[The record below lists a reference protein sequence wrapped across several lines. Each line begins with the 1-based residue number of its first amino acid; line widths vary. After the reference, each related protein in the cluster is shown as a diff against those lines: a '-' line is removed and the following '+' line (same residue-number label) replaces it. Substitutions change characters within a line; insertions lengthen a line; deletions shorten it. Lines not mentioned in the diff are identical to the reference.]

1 MPDLLDLLEINGGII
16 TSDAM
21 GCQKKI
27 VEKISSKKC
36 DYAICL
42 KGNQGILHEE
52 VKLYLDTAVKQSMK
66 FPTQQTKTLEKDH
79 GRIEGR
85 HYYLT
90 EDVDW
95 IEGREEWEK
104 LNAIGM
110 VESVRIIKGEETRE
124 RRYFITSLTDVKTFA
139 KAVRAHWGI
148 ENSLHWC
155 LDMNFNE
162 DRCRMRANHSGEN
175 FAVMRH
181 IATNLYKS
189 YTNCKLS
196 MKAKRCRCGFDDE
209 FLQKVIFNHF
219 AIMDNN

>member
-1 MPDLLDLLEINGGII
+1 
-16 TSDAM
+16 
-21 GCQKKI
+21 
-27 VEKISSKKC
+27 
-36 DYAICL
+36 
-42 KGNQGILHEE
+42 
-52 VKLYLDTAVKQSMK
+52 MK
-66 FPTQQTKTLEKDH
+66 RQQLFPTKKLATVEKDH
-79 GRIEGR
+79 GRIEER
-85 HYYLT
+85 YYYLT
-90 EDVDW
+90 EDVKW
-95 IEGREEWEK
+95 IAEREEWMN

-139 KAVRAHWGI
+139 QAVRAHWGI

-162 DRCRMRANHSGEN
+162 DRCRMRANHRGEN

-189 YTNCKLS
+189 YTDCKLS
-196 MKAKRCRCGFDDE
+196 MKAKRCRCGFDDK

-219 AIMDNN
+219 EITDKS